1 MLSRTI
7 MNIGLLAIG
16 ILFAQCG
23 QSRTEEE
30 TSVLSGTGTQG
41 DSSST
46 APVPQREMP
55 ERKGITYAIV
65 TKKDSI
71 RKFEGAELEALKF
84 INRCDEASLKAKD
97 SVLVPSEFLTDKIHY
112 SPFPFHIEAL
122 KDVKKIVFFSY
133 PAQIFA
139 AYEHGYLVHTGPT
152 NMGRKKDPTPT
163 GLFFA
168 NWKAEETRSTFNDE
182 WELKWNFNI
191 QNKEGIG
198 WHQYAMPGYP
208 ASHSCLRMLEED
220 AKTMYEWADQWV
232 LRGTD
237 NVLAQ
242 GTPVIVFGA
251 YPFGKRK
258 PWMALAEDAHALDIS
273 EEMLTSEVSPHLE
286 KIMAEQQ
293 KREKLAK

>member
-1 MLSRTI
+1 MTI
-7 MNIGLLAIG
+7 YFLAG
-16 ILFAQCG
+16 IMLFAGCSRG
-23 QSRTEEE
+23 QTGESE
-30 TSVLSGTGTQG
+30 TVLNGPARG
-41 DSSST
+41 DT
-46 APVPQREMP
+46 VEQVVPREMP
-55 ERKGITYAIV
+55 ERKSLTYSFV

-71 RKFEGAELEALKF
+71 RKFSDGKLAALKF

-97 SVLVPSEFLTDKIHY
+97 SVIVPSEFMSELIHY
-112 SPFPFHIEAL
+112 SPFPFHVEAL

-168 NWKAEETRSTFNDE
+168 NWKAEKTTSTFNDE

-232 LRGTD
+232 LKGTD
-237 NVLAQ
+237 NLLAQ
-242 GTPVIVFGA
+242 GTPVIVFGV
-251 YPFGKRK
+251 YPFGSRK
-258 PWMALAEDAHALDIS
+258 PWMALVDDAKALDIS
-273 EEMLTSEVSPHLE
+273 EEMLAGEVQPHLQ
-286 KIMAEQQ
+286 KILGEQA
-293 KREKLAK
+293 KRRKLGK